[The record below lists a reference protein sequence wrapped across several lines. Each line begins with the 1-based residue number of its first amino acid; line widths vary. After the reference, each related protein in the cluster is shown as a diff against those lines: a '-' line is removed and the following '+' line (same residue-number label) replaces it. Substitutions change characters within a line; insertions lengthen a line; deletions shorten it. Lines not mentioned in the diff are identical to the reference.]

1 MDIARE
7 VASYLAPER
16 RVVCRT
22 KFGRYVPSKL
32 EYLLKVHNGVSMLDE
47 SDNEIALFNDVRTA
61 LAAFCQTHCKTWFEV
76 WVNNKKIR
84 TFEIMTT
91 EGRSSCPLEEQD
103 EFQDLV
109 TTFTSLH

>member
-1 MDIARE
+1 MDFARE

-16 RVVCRT
+16 RVMCCR
-22 KFGRYVPSKL
+22 KYKRDDKSM
-32 EYLLKVHNGVSMLDE
+32 YLLKVHNGVSMLDG
-47 SDNEIALFNDVRTA
+47 SDNEIALFDNVKSA
-61 LAAFCQTHCKTWFEV
+61 LTVFCQTGCKTWFEV
-76 WVNNKKIR
+76 WVDNKKVS

-91 EGRSSCPLEEQD
+91 SGRGGCSLEEQY

>member
-16 RVVCRT
+16 RVVCYR
-22 KFGRYVPSKL
+22 KYKRNDNNM
-32 EYLLKVHNGVSMLDE
+32 YLMKVHNGVSMLDE
-47 SDNEIALFNDVRTA
+47 SHNEIALFDDVKCA
-61 LAAFCQTHCKTWFEV
+61 LTAFCQTGCKTWFEV
-76 WVNNKKIR
+76 WVDDKKIK
-84 TFEIMTT
+84 TFEIILTS
-91 EGRSSCPLEEQD
+91 GRSGCPLEEQD

>member
-16 RVVCRT
+16 RVVCCKKYKRC
-22 KFGRYVPSKL
+22 FDDNMYI
-32 EYLLKVHNGVSMLDE
+32 LKVHNGVSMRDE
-47 SDNEIALFNDVRTA
+47 SDNEIALFDDVKCA
-61 LAAFCQTHCKTWFEV
+61 LSAFCQTGCKTWFEV
-76 WVNNKKIR
+76 WVDGKKIR

-91 EGRSSCPLEEQD
+91 GGGSGCPLEEQD
-103 EFQDLV
+103 EFQGLV

>member
-7 VASYLAPER
+7 VASYLAPDR
-16 RVVCRT
+16 RVVCCKKYKRDDNNM
-22 KFGRYVPSKL
+22 
-32 EYLLKVHNGVSMLDE
+32 YLLKVHNGVSMLDGSE
-47 SDNEIALFNDVRTA
+47 NEIALFDSIKPA
-61 LAAFCQTHCKTWFEV
+61 LAAFCQTGCKTWFEV
-76 WVNNKKIR
+76 WVDDKKIR

-91 EGRSSCPLEEQD
+91 SGRSGCPLQEQD